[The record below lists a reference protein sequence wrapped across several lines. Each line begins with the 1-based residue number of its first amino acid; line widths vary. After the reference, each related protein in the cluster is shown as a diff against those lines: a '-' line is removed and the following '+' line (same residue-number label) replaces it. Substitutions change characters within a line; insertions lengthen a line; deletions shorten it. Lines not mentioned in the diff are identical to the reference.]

1 MICSCVSTGQLFNPG
16 RLEPS
21 DNIFYV
27 VLLKLQL
34 NSSGS
39 DLPRLLLLFV
49 HSIKLISA
57 FRLIK
62 IITS

>member
-16 RLEPS
+16 RLAPS
-21 DNIFYV
+21 DNIFYL

-39 DLPRLLLLFV
+39 DLPRLLLFV